1 MIGLDQYRASI
12 GLFRCRGS
20 PDDEEGEDSDDSD
33 ELSDKIHNLLS
44 SLKPGETLSESLAK
58 VLVDV
63 SEYGGIDPNHP
74 TVVEA
79 KKVLESN
86 KEAQSEGKNWSIILF
101 QYLNHYCFRAQDVQG
116 PSTV

>member
-20 PDDEEGEDSDDSD
+20 PENEEGEGSDD
-33 ELSDKIHNLLS
+33 LSDQIHNLLS
-44 SLKPGETLSESLAK
+44 SVKPGERLSESLAK

-63 SEYGGIDPNHP
+63 SDYGGIDPNHP

-79 KKVLESN
+79 KKVLESTR
-86 KEAQSEGKNWSIILF
+86 EAQTEGENWYIITF
-101 QYLNHYCFRAQDVQG
+101 CY
-116 PSTV
+116 